1 MVCTND
7 DALYDALRIY
17 RSHGMVREAAA
28 ETKDRYQA
36 EHPDLNPDFIFAFPA
51 YNVRGTEL
59 NAVIGRNQLKRLD
72 DNNAIRT
79 RNLKLFLNRLDPSKY
94 QTDFAVEGSSNYALT
109 LILRSPDK
117 ALRGRVEKTLREL
130 KVEFRRGT
138 AGGGNQLGDCAGG
151 VDAVVEVGVVLA
163 EHEMPADFAAKHD
176 LLVAHLAAEHGV
188 AGASQDGDAP
198 AVRLL
203 LRSGPSGAVAQSTE
217 IIRIDGR
224 TWLRPGEGGWGE
236 AGRVSL
242 PPEQMSHATL
252 AANVAA
258 GLDPLGAVARYPD
271 AVLVADAADDAVDGT
286 PTVHYTLVVDLV
298 RAAATETDP
307 ARRTALQAQ
316 QQAGLTRLSAEI
328 WVDAERRPLRSR
340 VRQQLPDGAA
350 LDALVRYDGW
360 GAPITIEPPV
370 RG

>member
-1 MVCTND
+1 MTLLLCGAVLVPGLTGCAWPGSFGATPAPPAAAPA
-7 DALYDALRIY
+7 ALPKYYDPAPLITDVRARTRLDGGSTLSVAGTLTDGGTTVPVTGDGALR
-17 RSHGMVREAAA
+17 
-28 ETKDRYQA
+28 
-36 EHPDLNPDFIFAFPA
+36 
-51 YNVRGTEL
+51 
-59 NAVIGRNQLKRLD
+59 
-72 DNNAIRT
+72 
-79 RNLKLFLNRLDPSKY
+79 
-94 QTDFAVEGSSNYALT
+94 
-109 LILRSPDK
+109 
-117 ALRGRVEKTLREL
+117 
-130 KVEFRRGT
+130 
-138 AGGGNQLGDCAGG
+138 
-151 VDAVVEVGVVLA
+151 VD
-163 EHEMPADFAAKHD
+163 
-176 LLVAHLAAEHGV
+176 
-188 AGASQDGDAP
+188 QDGDAP